1 MAAGVPVK
9 AGQII
14 CYVGS
19 TCYAGT
25 PHLHFEV
32 HPFGGAAV
40 NPYAILK
47 AADACNVLDV
57 LPQP

>member
-9 AGQII
+9 TGQVIG
-14 CYVGS
+14 YVGS
-19 TCYAGT
+19 TGTTT

-47 AADACNVLDV
+47 AADACNVMDV